1 MKKIYNIIMFVV
13 LSAIATSCSQDLDLS
28 EQQGYLNLRVESRTS
43 TVDVTRASAPDN
55 YNPLVLHVEILDASG
70 TVVKSTDDFN
80 NDASFSGNIMLPVG
94 RYTVVAH
101 SANWDGSGAGF
112 DAPYYYGSAEVTVE
126 AQNLKTATVVCTQAN
141 VKLTVNY
148 DANFRNAFRSAVTK
162 VLSSVSGVAQLQFVM
177 GQTTR
182 SGYIPVG
189 DFDIQLS
196 AVNSS
201 SVTNT
206 LSRSFTG
213 VKAREHY
220 ILNFKMAEQGN
231 LGDGTSPAISVEVD
245 ESTNTYSFTFEVPTK
260 ASTTLLARS
269 ANAWST
275 FAMLNASVTA
285 KTSSF
290 SSDGLEIQWRRRGES
305 AWNTIAHTG
314 LTVDASDNV
323 SATLQG
329 LTPNTSYEYRL
340 RYVENDN
347 EVLSDAV
354 SFTTEGQTELYNG
367 GFEYWH
373 QSGAPWY
380 PNEEG
385 VTYWDTSNPGSTV
398 ISASYNVTTATTTTV
413 HGGSKAAQLASTKV
427 LIKFAAGSIYTGT
440 FGATIGTSGAW
451 LTWGTP
457 FTSRPTNLHGF
468 YQYAPVAVNNV
479 SSNVPAGAP
488 AKGEMDQCAIY
499 WALLTEQIVV
509 NNTDMSTFPDFET
522 DSRIVAYG
530 TLPLSQCG
538 STNGNWVEFNIPLT
552 YYSTTI
558 KPSYLLVVASSSRYG
573 DYFHGG
579 AGSTLYL
586 DDFSLEYGDNPTV
599 R

>member
-13 LSAIATSCSQDLDLS
+13 LSTIATSCSQDLDLS

-220 ILNFKMAEQGN
+220 ILNFKMAEQGS

-290 SSDGLEIQWRRRGES
+290 SSDGLEIQWRRSGES

-413 HGGSKAAQLASTKV
+413 HGGSKSAQLASTKV
-427 LIKFAAGSIYTGT
+427 ITKFAAGSIYTGT

>member
-1 MKKIYNIIMFVV
+1 MFVV

-398 ISASYNVTTATTTTV
+398 IGASYNVTTATTTTV

-427 LIKFAAGSIYTGT
+427 VIKFAAASVYTGT